1 MKKFLLSAVA
11 AAAFALPGTAMADH
25 SLSERAVLG
34 AALGA
39 AVGAYVGAEVAG
51 ADGAVIGAAMGGA
64 LGASVATQDH
74 AQGGSHGT
82 PVHHQP
88 VVEYHHYYQPVRHH
102 QRGPRHFCPP
112 GLAKQGRC

>member
-1 MKKFLLSAVA
+1 MKKFLLSSVA
-11 AAAFALPGTAMADH
+11 AAAFAVPGSALADH
-25 SLSERAVLG
+25 SMSERAVLG

-74 AQGGSHGT
+74 AHSRHHGT
-82 PVHHQP
+82 PAQHRP
-88 VVEYHHYYQPVRHH
+88 VVEYHHYHQPVRHH
-102 QRGPRHFCPP
+102 HRGPRHFCPP